1 MSRSSSANSLLPRRW
16 AGWLRWFSG
25 LGLLLL
31 LLAHAT
37 QRLELGAVSALE
49 RYLYDQR
56 LAWAAP
62 NETDPRIVV
71 VDIDDRAL
79 LEHGR
84 WPWRRGLLAE
94 LVTRCFEQE
103 GAVLLGLDLV
113 LAEADN
119 SSGLAALER
128 LADGPLADN
137 PAFVSQLQTL
147 RPVLDDD
154 GRLAQALARHP
165 VVLGFYFSAAAV
177 NNTRSAALPT
187 PLFDARAP
195 GLSGLLTLPNWPGH
209 GGNLA
214 QLQAA
219 AGQAGFLNAIADSDG
234 LTRSGLLLARQGD
247 AVFASLPLR
256 LAQIALN
263 RPQATP
269 RFATDGSLLG
279 LQLEHAS
286 SPLWIASDG
295 QSRVLLPFRR
305 LSADFKH
312 YSAADLLSDRLP
324 ADALRGRIVLLGSS
338 APGLLDQRAT
348 PLAPLYP
355 GVAVQAT
362 VLAGLLD
369 GSLTHD
375 PVHAPALQA
384 LQLLL
389 IAGILLLALPRLSLA
404 GGSLLTLA
412 LLLVMLSLNLVA
424 WKVWREAWPLAGPLC
439 LLLALFGLHL
449 LLAHLGERG
458 ARRRLTRLFGHY
470 VPAALVAEM
479 SQRPE
484 QYSMA
489 SRNAELTVMF
499 ADVRGFTGI
508 SERLS
513 PQELAE
519 LMNEY
524 FSVMA
529 QIIGAHRGTVDK
541 YIGDAVMAFWG
552 APLDDPDHAR
562 HAVQAAS
569 AMQGCLAALNRR
581 FSARGWPALRIS
593 IGINTG
599 QMVVGDLGS
608 YERRAYTVLGD
619 AVNLAARLQA
629 LCAEREVDIL
639 IGERTYA
646 AVPNLHATPLG
657 EQFLRGRAAPLQV
670 FQIDTAARPQGEN

>member
-1 MSRSSSANSLLPRRW
+1 MSRSNSASGGLSRARI
-16 AGWLRWFSG
+16 GWLRWFSG
-25 LGLLLL
+25 LGALLL

-37 QRLELGAVSALE
+37 QRVELQPLSALE

-113 LAEADN
+113 LAEADT

-128 LADGPLADN
+128 LANGPLRDN

-147 RPVLDDD
+147 RPTLDED
-154 GRLAQALARHP
+154 GLLAQALTRHP
-165 VVLGFYFSAAAV
+165 VVLGFYLADAAA
-177 NNTRSAALPT
+177 NNTRSAALPA
-187 PLFDARAP
+187 PLFDTGAP
-195 GLSGLLTLPNWPGH
+195 GLSSLLALPDWRGH

-234 LTRSGLLLARQGD
+234 LTRSSLLLARQD
-247 AVFASLPLR
+247 EAVFASLPLR

-263 RPQATP
+263 ISATLP
-269 RFATDGSLLG
+269 RFAPDGRLLG
-279 LQLEHAS
+279 LQLDGAKRGS
-286 SPLWIASDG
+286 RWIASDG

-369 GSLTHD
+369 GNLAHE
-375 PVHAPALQA
+375 PAYAPALQA

-389 IAGILLLALPRLSLA
+389 IAGALLLALPRLSLTA
-404 GGSLLTLA
+404 GSLLVLA
-412 LLLVMLSLNLVA
+412 LLLATLGLNLFA
-424 WKVWREAWPLAGPLC
+424 WQTWREAWPLAGPLS

-508 SERLS
+508 SEGMP

-562 HAVQAAS
+562 HAVQAAT

-581 FSARGWPALRIS
+581 FNARGWPALRIS

-599 QMVVGDLGS
+599 QVVVGDLGS

-629 LCAEREVDIL
+629 LCAEREADIL

-646 AVPNLHATPLG
+646 AIPNLQATPLG

-670 FQIDTAARPQGEN
+670 FQV